1 MKKFIEIYKKYPCF
15 ISGMTF
21 GILGFILHNKASFHF
36 AMGLFIG
43 ALLYEEKHKE

>member
-15 ISGMTF
+15 ISGIAF
-21 GILGFILHNKASFHF
+21 SIIGFIFHNKALFNL

-43 ALLYEEKHKE
+43 ALLYEEKQV